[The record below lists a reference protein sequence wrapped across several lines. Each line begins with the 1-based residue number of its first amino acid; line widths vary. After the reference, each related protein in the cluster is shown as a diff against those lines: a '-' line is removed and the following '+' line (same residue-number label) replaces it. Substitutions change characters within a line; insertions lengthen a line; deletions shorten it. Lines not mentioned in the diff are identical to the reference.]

1 VLSLDVNLKPFKQ
14 DITDIRYTGTNVHI
28 SLKKYYTLNKVSSK
42 IITSSVYLKLNKQN
56 CLISQIEADVS
67 LIR

>member
-1 VLSLDVNLKPFKQ
+1 LSLEVNLKPIKQ

-28 SLKKYYTLNKVSSK
+28 SMKKYYTLNKASSK
-42 IITSSVYLKLNKQN
+42 IIASSVYLKLNKQN
-56 CLISQIEADVS
+56 CLISQIKADVI